1 MKETRFKDTEI
12 GQIPEEWEMKI
23 LGEICDFRNGYT
35 PSKSI
40 NRYWENGSIPWFRM
54 EDIRTNG
61 RILSDSIQHITE
73 MAVKDSLF
81 PAGSIIISTTATI
94 GEYALLIV
102 DSQANQQFTNLTIR
116 KSLTRAIDIMWFFHY
131 CNVLGRWCRSNI
143 NEGGLAAVNM
153 IDLQNILIPIPST
166 PEQVR
171 IASALTSVD
180 NLISSLDKLIE
191 KKKNI
196 KQGTMQQLLTGKKR
210 LKGFSD
216 PWVERKMG
224 RMGST
229 FSGLTGKTK
238 EDFGIGNAKYI
249 TFLNV
254 LSNPILKRELFEEV
268 LVREGEKQN
277 SCHKGDL
284 FFNTTSETPEEVGIC
299 AMLDTEMESL
309 YLNSFCFGYRLNDDR
324 VVPEYFAYYFRS
336 NEGRKLM
343 TLLAQGVTR
352 YNMSKSAFNNAKLLM
367 PSTVLEQKAIVNVL
381 KGFEKEIEALE
392 VKKAKFEQIKQGMR
406 QQLLT
411 GKIRLI

>member
-81 PAGSIIISTTATI
+81 PVGSIIISTTATI

-102 DSQANQQFTNLTIR
+102 DSLANQRFTNLTIR

-191 KKKNI
+191 KKENI

-216 PWVERKMG
+216 PWVERSIDEICNRSDNLRVPIAENLRIKG
-224 RMGST
+224 RIPYYGANGIQDYVEGYTHNGEFILIAEDGANSLSDYPIHYVKGKIWVNNHAHVLQAKRGIALNRFLVYALKTIDYESNIVGSGR
-229 FSGLTGKTK
+229 SK
-238 EDFGIGNAKYI
+238 
-249 TFLNV
+249 LN
-254 LSNPILKRELFEEV
+254 
-268 LVREGEKQN
+268 
-277 SCHKGDL
+277 
-284 FFNTTSETPEEVGIC
+284 SETMMNLSLKISSSIEEQTAI
-299 AMLDTEMESL
+299 A
-309 YLNSFCFGYRLNDDR
+309 
-324 VVPEYFAYYFRS
+324 
-336 NEGRKLM
+336 
-343 TLLAQGVTR
+343 
-352 YNMSKSAFNNAKLLM
+352 
-367 PSTVLEQKAIVNVL
+367 TVLTSMDD
-381 KGFEKEIEALE
+381 EISSLE
-392 VKKAKFEQIKQGMR
+392 TKKAKFEQIKQGMM

>member
-12 GQIPEEWEMKI
+12 GQIPEDWEMKI

-73 MAVKDSLF
+73 IAVKDSLF

-102 DSQANQQFTNLTIR
+102 DSLANQRFTNLTIR

-131 CNVLGRWCRSNI
+131 CHVLGRWCRSNI

-216 PWVERKMG
+216 PWVERKMETIEIKN
-224 RMGST
+224 GS
-229 FSGLTGKTK
+229 
-238 EDFGIGNAKYI
+238 I
-249 TFLNV
+249 
-254 LSNPILKRELFEEV
+254 
-268 LVREGEKQN
+268 
-277 SCHKGDL
+277 
-284 FFNTTSETPEEVGIC
+284 
-299 AMLDTEMESL
+299 
-309 YLNSFCFGYRLNDDR
+309 LNSNEYKAGNIPVIAGGKHPAGYHSSSNRLANTITISASGANAGYISFYKQ
-324 VVPEYFAYYFRS
+324 PIFASDCSTINKQKGISVEFLYYCLLLRQ
-336 NEGRKLM
+336 NEIYKCQTGG
-343 TLLAQGVTR
+343 AQPHIHA
-352 YNMSKSAFNNAKLLM
+352 KDIKDIEIPIPSAI
-367 PSTVLEQKAIVNVL
+367 LEQKRIASII
-381 KGFEKEIEALE
+381 ESMDDEISSLE
-392 VKKAKFEQIKQGMR
+392 TKKAKFEQIKQGMM

>member
-1 MKETRFKDTEI
+1 
-12 GQIPEEWEMKI
+12 MKI

>member
-102 DSQANQQFTNLTIR
+102 DSLANQQFTNLTIR

-216 PWVERKMG
+216 PWVERSIDEICNRFDNLRVPIAENLRIKG
-224 RMGST
+224 RTPYYGANGIQDYVEGYTHNGEFILIAEDGANSLSDYPIRYVKGKIWVNNHVHVLQAKRGIALNRFLVYALKTIDYESNIVGSGR
-229 FSGLTGKTK
+229 SK
-238 EDFGIGNAKYI
+238 
-249 TFLNV
+249 LN
-254 LSNPILKRELFEEV
+254 
-268 LVREGEKQN
+268 
-277 SCHKGDL
+277 
-284 FFNTTSETPEEVGIC
+284 SETMMNLSLKISSSIEEQTAI
-299 AMLDTEMESL
+299 A
-309 YLNSFCFGYRLNDDR
+309 
-324 VVPEYFAYYFRS
+324 
-336 NEGRKLM
+336 
-343 TLLAQGVTR
+343 
-352 YNMSKSAFNNAKLLM
+352 
-367 PSTVLEQKAIVNVL
+367 TVLTSMDD
-381 KGFEKEIEALE
+381 EISSLE
-392 VKKAKFEQIKQGMR
+392 TKKAKFEQIKQGMM